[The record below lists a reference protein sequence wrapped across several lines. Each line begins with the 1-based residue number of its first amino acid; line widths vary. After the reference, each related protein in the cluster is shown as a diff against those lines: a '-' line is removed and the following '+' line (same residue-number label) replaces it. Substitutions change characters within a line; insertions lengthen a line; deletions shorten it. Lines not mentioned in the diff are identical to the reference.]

1 MAKIKREQLVAAAKD
16 LNKVLGLEPPINT
29 NTTKEKE
36 LVTAL
41 SEVVDMIDETD
52 EIKDSTREVL
62 VQLGFIQP
70 DVEDDDEDVED
81 VEDDE
86 DVEDV
91 EDVQPTSPTLEELKD
106 LITDCNSTKELKEL
120 MKHELLTEFTPSA
133 KVKNVIDL
141 RTAMLDF
148 LEKDK
153 IIEEFENV
161 DDVENVKDVKEV
173 TEKVGNVKKPAKKE
187 VVEKTEKT
195 EKVKK
200 ETSKLTLLEAFHT
213 VLNRKKQLTL
223 DEFSDE
229 LMKIRPA
236 TNIGHG
242 KNFISASLQLLIKFD
257 VVSLDGRNYKLND

>member
-41 SEVVDMIDETD
+41 SEVVDLIDETD

-62 VQLGFIQP
+62 VQLGFIQS
-70 DVEDDDEDVED
+70 DVEDEVEDDVED
-81 VEDDE
+81 EVEDD
-86 DVEDV
+86 VEDI
-91 EDVQPTSPTLEELKD
+91 QPTSSTLEELMD
-106 LITDCNSTKELKEL
+106 LIADCNSTKELKEL

-148 LEKDK
+148 LEKD
-153 IIEEFENV
+153 E
-161 DDVENVKDVKEV
+161 VKEV
-173 TEKVGNVKKPAKKE
+173 KEVKDTTEKV
-187 VVEKTEKT
+187 

-200 ETSKLTLLEAFHT
+200 PVKKEVKEKPEKTLLNTRIACMAHVMLTQSKLSKDEQIKIADKLFCTENAKDSNIKEQAGQWQRVNN
-213 VLNRKKQLTL
+213 VLAVVN
-223 DEFSDE
+223 
-229 LMKIRPA
+229 
-236 TNIGHG
+236 
-242 KNFISASLQLLIKFD
+242 SLQ
-257 VVSLDGRNYKLND
+257 SNE

>member
-41 SEVVDMIDETD
+41 SEVVDLIDETD

-70 DVEDDDEDVED
+70 DVEDVEDDDEDDEDVED
-81 VEDDE
+81 VED
-86 DVEDV
+86 VEDD

-120 MKHELLTEFTPSA
+120 MKSESELFEGFTPSA

-153 IIEEFENV
+153 IIEEF
-161 DDVENVKDVKEV
+161 ENVKDVKEV